1 MAGIVWESAEFLFE
15 SRADVLQDLSAVTA
29 IYIVLMLLLWQEGYA
44 AAVIDQPLFSWEL
57 YESTTK

>member
-1 MAGIVWESAEFLFE
+1 MPGFVWKSADFLLESQ
-15 SRADVLQDLSAVTA
+15 ADVLRDVSAVTD
-29 IYIVLMLLLWQEGYA
+29 VCVVPVLLLWSCYA